1 MATQGAVNAVKQCVE
16 CKGVIK
22 EVGHQ
27 DFATARACSPRCAKA
42 LLRKEH
48 PDLCKSETL
57 FFDRSGDK

>member
-1 MATQGAVNAVKQCVE
+1 MKQCVE

-27 DFATARACSPRCAKA
+27 DFATARACSPKCAKA

-48 PDLCKSETL
+48 PELCRSE
-57 FFDRSGDK
+57 SGISESDK